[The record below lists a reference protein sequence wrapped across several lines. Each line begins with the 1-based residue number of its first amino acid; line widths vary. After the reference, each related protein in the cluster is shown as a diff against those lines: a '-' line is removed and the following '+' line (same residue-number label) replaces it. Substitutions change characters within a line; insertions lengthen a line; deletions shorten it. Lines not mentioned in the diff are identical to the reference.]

1 MLDGGEGDDAFVI
14 AAGGGNDTVLDFGN
28 GEDSIDL
35 AAFADI
41 QSVEDL
47 DIQQQDSSVVIDLS
61 ARGGGTVTLQEFDMA
76 DLMDAHFVFFMDETA
91 AMA

>member
-1 MLDGGEGDDAFVI
+1 MLDGGEGDDAFII
-14 AAGGGNDTVLDFGN
+14 AAGGGNDTILDFGN
-28 GEDSIDL
+28 GADNIDL

-47 DIQQQDSSVVIDLS
+47 DIRQQDTGAVIDLS
-61 ARGGGTVTLQEFDMA
+61 AQGGGTVVLQNFDMA
-76 DLMDAHFVFFMDETA
+76 DLMDAHFLFFMDETA